1 MGLGVLIIGKS
12 GSGKSCSMRNF
23 EDGEIGLI
31 NVIGKPLPFKVK
43 FNGIA
48 ATDNYEKIKSVL
60 ANSRTNSIVIDDAG
74 YLLTNAFMKGHAAS
88 GKGAGKFDFYNDL
101 ADSFWQMT
109 EAIRALPKEKI
120 VYVVMHEEESENGTI
135 RPKTLGK
142 LLDNTVC
149 VEGLFTIVLRS
160 LFSDGNYIFST
171 QTNGADTAK
180 SPMGMF
186 DETYITND
194 LKAVD
199 KKIREFYGIKEKKL

>member
-12 GSGKSCSMRNF
+12 GTGKSCSMRNF
-23 EDGEIGLI
+23 EDGKIGLI

-60 ANSRTNSIVIDDAG
+60 ANSRMNSIVIDDAG

-88 GKGAGKFDFYNDL
+88 GKGSGKFDFYNDL
-101 ADSFWQMT
+101 ADSFWQLT
-109 EAIRALPKEKI
+109 EAIKMLPKEKI
-120 VYVVMHEEESENGTI
+120 VYVVMHEEENESGTVK
-135 RPKTLGK
+135 PKTLGK

-171 QTNGADTAK
+171 KTNGADTVK

-186 DETYITND
+186 EETYIKND
-194 LKAVD
+194 LKTVD
-199 KKIREFYGIKEKKL
+199 EKIRKFYGI